1 VFLCARN
8 SQQNTP
14 SSYAGKTKTT
24 AYFRAQAAYA
34 NETFHTFPQKAKG
47 H

>member
-1 VFLCARN
+1 MLVE
-8 SQQNTP
+8 
-14 SSYAGKTKTT
+14 TKTT

-34 NETFHTFPQKAKG
+34 NETFHTFPPKAKG